1 MQNFIDSPR
10 ITQQP
15 VSCTFRQNERNASA
29 FIVAAD
35 GIGHIHYL
43 WQKYDPYTDSW
54 IPVSSR
60 ALNNTSPYLNFSI
73 VTEEDQGIYC
83 CTVFNY
89 DGSVTSANATI
100 IVFGRFNCK
109 NCPFVNT

>member
-1 MQNFIDSPR
+1 MQNFLDSPR
-10 ITQQP
+10 ITRQP
-15 VSCTFRQNERNASA
+15 VSCIFRQNERNASA

-35 GIGHIHYL
+35 GIGHIHYQ
-43 WQKYDPYTDSW
+43 WQKYDQYSDSW

-60 ALNNTSPYLNFSI
+60 ALNDTSPYLNFSV

-83 CTVFNY
+83 CTVTNY

-100 IVFGRFNCK
+100 TVFGRFSCK
-109 NCPFVNT
+109 KMSLCQ